1 MDGMAFHLKMVE
13 GVEEGLRRI
22 AIAQIDGALEA
33 ADDHGAR
40 QAAPHTIRKRCKKL
54 RGLLRL
60 VRGAFGDYE
69 AEQGALRD
77 TARKLA
83 SVREAGAHLEAMQRL
98 CARDPAR
105 YQGHDFEHASTWL
118 QAQRDTAVRANE
130 EDEGTEQARAMLG
143 AQRERATQWT
153 LQETGFDAVRRGL
166 RGTYRS
172 ARQALAL
179 ARDQPSAHHLHELR
193 KQVKYHRF
201 HLDLLHKSWP
211 GPMKAA
217 GREAHALGEILGEHH
232 DIDVLLAALGQ
243 GHAGRDIN
251 DAGERIAVAA
261 RPERER
267 LEQAAFHSARCL
279 LAEKPGCFGKRLQRY
294 WEVRK

>member
-1 MDGMAFHLKMVE
+1 MAFHLKMGE

-22 AIAQIDGALEA
+22 AIVQIDGALDA
-33 ADDHGAR
+33 ADDHQAR
-40 QAAPHTIRKRCKKL
+40 QAAPHAIRKQCKKL

-60 VRGAFGDYE
+60 VRGAFGDYKV
-69 AEQGALRD
+69 EQRALRD

-98 CARDPAR
+98 CARDPKR
-105 YQGHDFEHASTWL
+105 YQGPDFQQAHTWL
-118 QAQRDTAVRANE
+118 QGQRDAAVRANE
-130 EDEGTEQARAMLG
+130 EDECIEQARAMLR
-143 AQRERATQWT
+143 AQRERAGQWT
-153 LQETGFDAVRRGL
+153 LQEAGFDAVQEGL
-166 RGTYRS
+166 RSTYRS
-172 ARQALAL
+172 ARQALAI
-179 ARDQPSAHHLHELR
+179 ARDEPTAQHLHELR

-217 GREAHALGEILGEHH
+217 VREAKALGEILGEHH

-243 GHAGRDIN
+243 GHAGHDIN
-251 DAGERIAVAA
+251 AAGQRIAVAA

-267 LEQAAFHSARCL
+267 LEQAAFHSARRL
-279 LAEKPGCFGKRLQRY
+279 LAEKPGCFRKRLHGY
-294 WEVRK
+294 WEARN